1 METVAADDVRSE
13 GGNPVKPRR
22 QVRILEIVRTSL
34 IETQEQLVDALA
46 REGVHAT
53 QATVS
58 RDIREL
64 GLVKTPT
71 GDGRVR
77 YALPEAGPAPS
88 GRLLD
93 IFRTSVLHV
102 EHSGNTLVLTTMAA
116 TASAVAEA
124 VDSLHVEGV
133 IGTLAGERTVFVV
146 VKPPERAGDVAST
159 LRAMIG

>member
-1 METVAADDVRSE
+1 L
-13 GGNPVKPRR
+13 KPRR
-22 QVRILEIVRTSL
+22 QVRILDIVRTSL

-77 YALPEAGPAPS
+77 YTLPETGPTPS
-88 GRLLD
+88 SRLLD

-102 EHSGNTLVLTTMAA
+102 EHSGNTVVLTTLPA

-124 VDSLHVEGV
+124 VDSLHVDGV

-146 VKPPERAGDVAST
+146 VKPPERVPEVAAR
-159 LRAMIG
+159 LHAMIG

>member
-1 METVAADDVRSE
+1 M
-13 GGNPVKPRR
+13 KPRR
-22 QVRILEIVRTSL
+22 QVRILDIVRTSL
-34 IETQEQLVDALA
+34 IETQEQLVEALA

-64 GLVKTPT
+64 GLVKAPT

-77 YALPEAGPAPS
+77 YALPDTGPTPS
-88 GRLLD
+88 AHLLE

-102 EHSGNTLVLTTMAA
+102 DHSGNTVVLTTLPA
-116 TASAVAEA
+116 TAAAVAEA

-133 IGTLAGERTVFVV
+133 IGTLSGERTVFVV
-146 VKPPERAGDVAST
+146 VKPPERSPEVAAR

>member
-1 METVAADDVRSE
+1 M
-13 GGNPVKPRR
+13 KPRR
-22 QVRILEIVRTSL
+22 QVRILEIVRTAI
-34 IETQEQLVDALA
+34 IETQEQLVDALS
-46 REGVHAT
+46 REGVRAT

-64 GLVKTPT
+64 GLIKAPT

-77 YALPEAGPAPS
+77 YALPESGPAPS
-88 GRLLD
+88 SRLLE

-102 EHSGNTLVLTTMAA
+102 EFSGNTIVLTTLSA

-124 VDSLHVEGV
+124 VDSLHLDGV
-133 IGTLAGERTVFVV
+133 IGTLAGERTVFAV
-146 VKPPERAGDVAST
+146 VKPPERVAEVAHR

>member
-1 METVAADDVRSE
+1 M
-13 GGNPVKPRR
+13 KPRR
-22 QVRILEIVRTSL
+22 QVRILDIVRTSL

-77 YALPEAGPAPS
+77 YTLPETGPTPS
-88 GRLLD
+88 SRLLD

-102 EHSGNTLVLTTMAA
+102 EHSGNTVVLTTLPA

-124 VDSLHVEGV
+124 VDSLHVDGV

-146 VKPPERAGDVAST
+146 VKPPERVPEVAAR
-159 LRAMIG
+159 LHAMIG